1 LKKLATLYCVFLLL
15 LLVISPFTSKTIS
28 RNMDINT
35 WFLGIDSRNPS
46 IGVAMKAY
54 IQIHNSTR
62 YKVFIHG
69 VDFDESVLN
78 SFILA
83 GYAIK
88 YVCGIDV
95 DNIAVDIYLS
105 GYTKITGP
113 SASLAYAIAILK
125 MLNRFNNTSDW
136 GATGVVSI
144 DGFIDA
150 VGGLDV
156 KIKAAR
162 ENNIETI
169 YIPTINRPTE
179 LKNNETIKLIKATS
193 LIEFCRKQLGYSTS
207 TSIEPSTKIFNVVNE
222 FFINETRKFLNKSEM
237 LINESPLS
245 IKENLSSLYRN
256 FSIDIQKAVE
266 KRHGYTAVSLAFTLY
281 MQLLY
286 KHLIYNDSK
295 AYSLIQKSRVVIDN
309 ALNEFNRFRY
319 ITPSTIPI
327 LIIILDRISEAQYY
341 IDLYKNLTKQH
352 ISAKYP
358 PAVLEAIT
366 RAYSRSLTID
376 TWLNVLKIVNNSV
389 NERVIPFNKAYNVA
403 LNTLKAISSVIEW
416 NQDFAPLSLSAIAS
430 IRGNLAAQLDNS
442 SQLIVVDNLKEL
454 YRIFNGYLSNESRVI
469 PYIYYIY
476 AEDLEQIDKTNYVAL
491 LSMSTLIAATT
502 NIINNSINKNVDVF
516 MSSNSIEEINILL
529 NALKNAAILLNALT
543 LLLLIILLLY
553 ITKKGFRYSSSTTL

>member
-1 LKKLATLYCVFLLL
+1 
-15 LLVISPFTSKTIS
+15 
-28 RNMDINT
+28 MDTNI
-35 WFLGIDSRNPS
+35 WFLGIDSRDPS

-62 YKVFIHG
+62 YRVFIHG
-69 VDFDESVLN
+69 VDFDKSVLN

-88 YVCGIDV
+88 YICGIDI
-95 DNIAVDIYLS
+95 DNIAVDIYLN
-105 GYTKITGP
+105 GYTKITGS

-125 MLNRFNNTSDW
+125 ILKGFNNTSDW

-150 VGGLDV
+150 VGGLEA
-156 KIKAAR
+156 KIKAAK
-162 ENNIETI
+162 ENNIETV
-169 YIPTINRPTE
+169 YIPAINRPTE
-179 LKNNETIKLIKATS
+179 LKNNEVVKLIKATS
-193 LIEFCRKQLGYSTS
+193 LIEFCRKQLEYSAPMS
-207 TSIEPSTKIFNVVNE
+207 MEPSTKIFDVVNE
-222 FFINETRKFLNKSEM
+222 FFINETRKFLDKSEM
-237 LINESPLS
+237 LIKELPLN

-286 KHLIYNDSK
+286 KRLIYDDSK
-295 AYSLIQKSRVVIDN
+295 AYSLIQKSRVAIDN
-309 ALNEFNRFRY
+309 ALNEFNSFRY
-319 ITPSTIPI
+319 IMPSTIPI

-341 IDLYKNLTKQH
+341 IDLYKNLSKQY
-352 ISAKYP
+352 ISTKYP
-358 PAVLEAIT
+358 PTVLEAIT

-389 NERVIPFNKAYNVA
+389 NERAIPFNKAYNIA

-416 NQDFAPLSLSAIAS
+416 SQDFAPLSLSAIAS
-430 IRGNLAAQLDNS
+430 IRGSLVTQLNNS
-442 SQLIVVDNLKEL
+442 SQLIIVDNLKEL
-454 YRIFNGYLSNESRVI
+454 YRILNGYLSNESRVI

-476 AEDLEQIDKTNYVAL
+476 AEDLKQIDKANYVAL

-502 NIINNSINKNVDVF
+502 NIINNAINENVDVF
-516 MSSNSIEEINILL
+516 TSSNAIEGTDILL

-543 LLLLIILLLY
+543 LFLLIILLLY
-553 ITKKGFRYSSSTTL
+553 ITKKSFRCCFFTTL

>member
-1 LKKLATLYCVFLLL
+1 
-15 LLVISPFTSKTIS
+15 
-28 RNMDINT
+28 MDINT
-35 WFLGIDSRNPS
+35 WFLGIDSRDPS

-295 AYSLIQKSRVVIDN
+295 SYSLIQKSRVVIDN
-309 ALNEFNRFRY
+309 ALNEFNSFRY